1 MVDKQAK
8 PLIQIGEERTGHDQA
23 HRQPGCAFWVALLGG
38 PVTAHPQADCIH
50 VRMLAS
56 VLVPLSIL
64 PALLILGEALASLL
78 VGELFPQCT
87 QDHEELKAFFNHL
100 LVDAGGVADR
110 KCPKL
115 TLPLPIYPTCAAT
128 NEITHTFLY
137 PALDNLKYLR
147 ALLLHLQFQA
157 SCPVQSQC
165 IIDAGT
171 HDPRSHYGHKQAG
184 YLPHGEHIQNVPVA
198 LDVLIALQM
207 TMRTGNE

>member
-1 MVDKQAK
+1 M
-8 PLIQIGEERTGHDQA
+8 
-23 HRQPGCAFWVALLGG
+23 
-38 PVTAHPQADCIH
+38 
-50 VRMLAS
+50 MLAQPSSLQQS
-56 VLVPLSIL
+56 VEL
-64 PALLILGEALASLL
+64 PGDKHLCHIPSPCGWENLATNSR
-78 VGELFPQCT
+78 
-87 QDHEELKAFFNHL
+87 A
-100 LVDAGGVADR
+100 DAGIAYPSQLKFSGWGCEGQEAYR